1 MTKFKITTVS
11 KKESICDK
19 CIHQH
24 KYKELDPL
32 SHYSWIP
39 WKVECRENKP
49 LNRESCSKFESK

>member
-1 MTKFKITTVS
+1 MTKFVN

-24 KYKELDPL
+24 KYKELGPL
-32 SHYSWIP
+32 SHYSWVP

-49 LNRESCSKFESK
+49 LNRESCSKFDSK